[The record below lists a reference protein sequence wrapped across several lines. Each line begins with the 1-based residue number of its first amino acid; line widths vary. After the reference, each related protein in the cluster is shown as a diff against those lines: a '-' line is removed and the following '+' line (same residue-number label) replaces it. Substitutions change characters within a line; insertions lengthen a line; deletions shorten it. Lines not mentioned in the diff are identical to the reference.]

1 LDNIFMQIR
10 KGYKYRLK
18 TNRSTGAQFVRFVRA
33 CRFVWNKVLSINEHR
48 RFKHVAA
55 KAGLNKAML
64 DQGWGM
70 FRQMLEYKQA
80 WRGGELLAVPPRYTS
95 QECPQC
101 GHVSMLNR
109 PQQALFSCVACG
121 YTYHADVVAAMNV
134 LARGQ
139 RERLNACAHPQGVPG
154 ITVL

>member
-1 LDNIFMQIR
+1 MSR
-10 KGYKYRLK
+10 SAKG
-18 TNRSTGAQFVRFVRA
+18 TMEEPG
-33 CRFVWNKVLSINEHR
+33 
-48 RFKHVAA
+48 KHVAA
-55 KAGLNKAML
+55 KSGLNKAML

-101 GHVSMLNR
+101 GHVSTLNR
-109 PQQALFSCVACG
+109 PQQALFACVACG